1 MTLVI
6 NIIIIP
12 ISINALWRL
21 GIIVIM
27 AMRIIIVSTSSWLL
41 RAELWVTRFELLRHR
56 LIDGLSNCI
65 VLWFF
70 VVVTAHEIMIIHIFL
85 NASWRMTRIF
95 DVALV
100 DILDLLNVSLD
111 HIEISRFELFSF
123 LKKTGLLNVS

>member
-1 MTLVI
+1 MTLV
-6 NIIIIP
+6 IIIIP

-21 GIIVIM
+21 GKIVIM
-27 AMRIIIVSTSSWLL
+27 TMRILIVSASSWLL
-41 RAELWVTRFELLRHR
+41 RAELWVTRFELLCHR
-56 LIDGLSNCI
+56 FIDGLSNCI

-100 DILDLLNVSLD
+100 DILDLLNISFD
-111 HIEISRFELFSF
+111 HIEISRFELFCF
-123 LKKTGLLNVS
+123 L